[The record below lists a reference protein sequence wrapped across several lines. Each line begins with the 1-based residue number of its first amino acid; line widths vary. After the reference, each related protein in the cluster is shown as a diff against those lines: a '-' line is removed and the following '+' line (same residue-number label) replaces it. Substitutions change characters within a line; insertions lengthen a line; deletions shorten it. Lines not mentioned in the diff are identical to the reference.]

1 MKKLVILLLLLAG
14 CDNHTSLQNTQYKS
28 VFKKCLK
35 LVPNREYCSCF
46 ASGVYEIDDET
57 FKRYWS
63 KQDYEADIKVHSVI
77 ASRYI
82 KCFN

>member
-14 CDNHTSLQNTQYKS
+14 CDNHTKLQNTQYKS

-35 LVPNREYCSCF
+35 LVPNRESCSCF

-57 FKRYWS
+57 WEKHWS
-63 KQDYEADIKVHSVI
+63 KQDYEADIKVNSVI
-77 ASRYI
+77 ASRFI
-82 KCFN
+82 KCFK